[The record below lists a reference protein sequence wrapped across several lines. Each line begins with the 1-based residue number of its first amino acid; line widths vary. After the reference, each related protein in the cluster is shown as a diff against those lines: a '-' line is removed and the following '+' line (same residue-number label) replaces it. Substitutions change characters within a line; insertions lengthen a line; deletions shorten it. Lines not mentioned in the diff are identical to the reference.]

1 MNKYPRAVLHLAR
14 ALATSP
20 VEAAI
25 RTAWSLPFA
34 CAAGRFARRYTDRAP
49 GPVAAPK
56 PPAANALADFFRA
69 RTSGRGVWKWE
80 HYFDAYHRHLARFV
94 GRPVH
99 LLEIGIYSGGSLE
112 MWRAYLGADCR
123 ITGVDVEP
131 ACRAYEDERTT
142 VLIGDQADREFWRR
156 AAAGLG
162 GLDVVV
168 DDGGHTPEQQ
178 QATLEELLPLLRP
191 GGVFICED
199 VHGTTNRFAAY
210 AAGLVDELNRADYT
224 ATRPP
229 QCAVSGFQAAIH
241 SIHFYPF
248 MVVIE
253 KHDRPP
259 ERLVAPKHGTEWQ
272 PFL

>member
-1 MNKYPRAVLHLAR
+1 MNKYVGALLHLVR

-20 VEAAI
+20 SEAVI
-25 RTAWSLPFA
+25 RTAWCLPFA
-34 CAAGRFARRYTDRAP
+34 CAAARFARHYRDRATGP
-49 GPVAAPK
+49 GPAPA
-56 PPAANALADFFRA
+56 PPAGNPLADFFQA

-112 MWRAYLGADCR
+112 MWRSYLGPDCR
-123 ITGVDVEP
+123 ITGVDIEP
-131 ACRAYEDERTT
+131 ACLAYEDDRTT
-142 VLIGDQADREFWRR
+142 VLIGDQADRGFWRR
-156 AAAGLG
+156 EAGRLG

-199 VHGTTNRFAAY
+199 VHGSANRFATY
-210 AAGLVDELNRADYT
+210 AAALVDALNRDRYT
-224 ATRPP
+224 AVAPP
-229 QCAVSGFQAAIH
+229 QCAVSDFQAAIH

-272 PFL
+272 PYL